1 MPRIGTNARARLERL
16 LAGARWVE
24 AEALLGALT
33 AEDADGDV
41 TLLAAWRRL
50 EDGRGARARTIVH
63 VAAFLERFPGRS
75 ADPYFLLE
83 RGLAHRATGDLDAAR
98 RDLGMAIDR
107 LPKADGDARALG
119 LSGLGTTY
127 FSPFDARRARQA
139 FLAARRVAEASEA
152 WSRVAEAEINL
163 GIVHIQAGAIAKAA
177 QAYRRAMG
185 HALTAEDGRLVVM
198 ASYNLGNCLHDL
210 GKNVSARRVLTRALA
225 LAEER
230 GDRAF
235 VAWSTL
241 LVGHLDRKA
250 GARDAARARYREAA
264 RIFTALGDAP
274 TSRAWVAFHEGELHL
289 DEGELER
296 AEAITLAAA
305 SVPATDV
312 TARLACEL
320 VAATAK
326 LARGRRRAA
335 AELAD
340 RVARD
345 AEAGGLVEIAWRARA
360 VATRAKA
367 ERAARRWLDGRALAP
382 PEGLALALARAEA
395 LVEGAM
401 RGLSPNGRRLYLRDR
416 TRAADAA
423 WLAEARAMGA
433 PAAQSAPD
441 ADARATWLRVLGH
454 LSELGSETSHERV
467 ATIGLDAIL
476 SAVSARAA
484 RIAVADAHGG
494 AIADVT
500 RDPWGRSVAAV
511 EGERVPLPPS
521 GTVTG
526 ALTLTGEVD
535 APEVELARLVGGL
548 VVTQI
553 AALRTRDA
561 LRAEGSRSREENA
574 RLEVE
579 LLRAEAALGE
589 ARGRIAEPSARGGML
604 GASPPMQ
611 ALFARIDR
619 IARSD
624 LPVLVLGESGT
635 GKELVAR
642 AVHDLGARAAR
653 PFVAVN
659 CAAIPESLLEST
671 LFGHRRGAFTG
682 ADRDEPGLFVVAD
695 TGTLFLD
702 EVAEMS
708 LPMQAR
714 LLRVLQDGEV
724 RAVGGSAVRS
734 VDVRVVAAT
743 HQDLHAL
750 VRRGRFRED
759 LLYRLDVVSVQ
770 VPPLRAR
777 GDDVVLLA
785 RAFLSAA
792 APQKRLAPDAVGWL
806 LSATFP
812 GNVRELR
819 AVVEAAAVLCDADV
833 ITRRDLEAEGGKRPR
848 RPRLSG
854 GSLDLAELEA
864 WAIGQALARE
874 PSAAAAA
881 RALGIGRATLYRK
894 LEALR
899 LTPPA
904 RERRRR

>member
-1 MPRIGTNARARLERL
+1 MARIGTDPRARLESL
-16 LAGARWVE
+16 LGAARWAD
-24 AEALLGALT
+24 AEALLSELT
-33 AEDADGDV
+33 ARDAGGDV
-41 TLLAAWRRL
+41 ALLAAWRRL
-50 EDGRGARARTIVH
+50 EDGRGARSRTVAH
-63 VAAFLERFPGRS
+63 VAAFLERFPGRGG
-75 ADPYFLLE
+75 DPYFLLE
-83 RGLAHRATGDLDAAR
+83 RGLAHRASGDLDAAR
-98 RDLGMAIDR
+98 RDLVLAIDR

-177 QAYRRAMG
+177 RAYRRAMA
-185 HALTAEDGRLVVM
+185 HALTADDGRLVVM

-210 GKNVSARRVLTRALA
+210 GKNVSARRALTRALT

-230 GDRAF
+230 GDRSF

-241 LVGHLDRKA
+241 LLGHLDRKA
-250 GARDAARARYREAA
+250 GARDAARARYRQAA
-264 RIFTALGDAP
+264 SIFADLGDTP
-274 TSRAWVAFHEGELHL
+274 TSRAWVAFHEGELL
-289 DEGELER
+289 VEEGALEE

-305 SVPATDV
+305 SAPATDG

-345 AEAGGLVEIAWRARA
+345 AEAGGLVEIAWRART
-360 VATRAKA
+360 VATRARA
-367 ERAARRWLDGRALAP
+367 ERAARRWLEGRALAP
-382 PEGLALALARAEA
+382 PEGLVDALSRAEA

-401 RGLSPNGRRLYLRDR
+401 RGLSTQGRRLYLRDR

-433 PAAQSAPD
+433 PATRRAPD

-454 LSELGSETSHERV
+454 LSDLGAEASSERV
-467 ATIGLDAIL
+467 AAIGLDAIL
-476 SAVSARAA
+476 SAASARAA
-484 RIAVADAHGG
+484 RIVVTDGTGG
-494 AIADVT
+494 AIADVA
-500 RDPWGRSVAAV
+500 RDPWGRPASTVD
-511 EGERVPLPPS
+511 GERVPLPPS

-526 ALTLTGEVD
+526 ELTLAGEVD
-535 APEVELARLVGGL
+535 GPEVDLARLVGGL
-548 VVTQI
+548 VLTQI
-553 AALRTRDA
+553 AALRARDA

-579 LLRAEAALGE
+579 LLRAEAALGD
-589 ARGRIAEPSARGGML
+589 ARGRLPEPAARGGML

-619 IARSD
+619 VARSD
-624 LPVLVLGESGT
+624 LSVLVLGESGT

-642 AVHDLGARAAR
+642 ALHDQGARAAR

-659 CAAIPESLLEST
+659 CAAIPESLLESA

-724 RAVGGSAVRS
+724 RAVGGTAVRS

-743 HQDLHAL
+743 HQDLHGL
-750 VRRGRFRED
+750 VQRGRFRED
-759 LLYRLDVVSVQ
+759 LLYRLDVVSIQ

-785 RAFLSAA
+785 RAFLAAA
-792 APQKRLAPDAVGWL
+792 APRKRLAPDAVRWL
-806 LSATFP
+806 LAAPFP

-833 ITRRDLEAEGGKRPR
+833 IARRDLEAEGRGSRRAPR
-848 RPRLSG
+848 SA

-864 WAIGQALARE
+864 WAIEQALARE

-899 LTPPA
+899 LAPPRRTA
-904 RERRRR
+904 RRR